1 MDKFWKIT
9 NKQGVNTKVAIATAS
24 NGSIGLILKPNQFC
38 ICKPQMTK
46 MLDAQSKRGFV
57 SIERDY
63 GNDYGYDTGVAFDE
77 GYVPETHAEKKVQ
90 EYKESEE

>member
-1 MDKFWKIT
+1 MNKYWKIS
-9 NKQGVNTKVAIATAS
+9 NKRDANTKVAIATAS

-38 ICKPQMTK
+38 ISKPQMTK

-57 SIERDY
+57 SIDADY
-63 GNDYGYDTGVAFDE
+63 SNECNYETGIAFDE
-77 GYVPETHAEKKVQ
+77 GYIPEDHAEKKVQ

>member
-1 MDKFWKIT
+1 MSKYWKIT
-9 NKQGVNTKVAIATAS
+9 NNRGENTKVAIATSS

-57 SIERDY
+57 SIDPDY
-63 GNDYGYDTGVAFDE
+63 SNEYDFETGIAFDE
-77 GYVPETHAEKKVQ
+77 GYIPENHAEKKVQ